1 MVLGANIIIMPA
13 ESNKIF
19 IVEDDKLILRL
30 LTETFLKEGYK
41 VTCDSGSKGVVKRLE
56 GSSPDLLLL
65 DIKLPQE
72 RGLQIMEKLKQ
83 KNINYPVIIITGDEP
98 ASTAMT
104 AIKLGAYDYIIRP
117 VDMEKLKIVARNAI
131 EVAELRKTVERFRMC
146 TVNEVIIGN
155 SALMTQLTEKIKKMA
170 SQRLPN
176 ILIEGESGTGK
187 ELVAQ
192 ALHKASSGCLNR
204 FLAINCSAL
213 PINLIESELF
223 GHEKGAFTDA
233 KEKKKGLFE
242 EAHKGTLLLDEIGD
256 MELSLQAKLLRVLE
270 SRTIR
275 RIGGFKE
282 IPFDVMVIA
291 TTNRPLRKLQKEG
304 KFRQDL
310 FYRLNMFSLRVPALR
325 ERKDDIP
332 LLTDFF
338 LSQFRNESSRSATK
352 LSPSAIKVL
361 MDYDWPGNVRELKNI
376 IAQVCLFNDI
386 NLIEPE
392 HIYQVLEVSA
402 AGQSASLSLPEYD
415 IGLYELEKKLIQET
429 LLKVKGNMTKA
440 AKMLNITYDTLRYR
454 IKKFNLD
461 V

>member
-1 MVLGANIIIMPA
+1 MPTK
-13 ESNKIF
+13 SNKIF
-19 IVEDDKLILRL
+19 IVEDDKLILRVL
-30 LTETFLKEGYK
+30 AETFLKEGYK

-72 RGLQIMEKLKQ
+72 RGLQIMEKLKR
-83 KNINYPVIIITGDEP
+83 KNINCPVIIITGDKP

-117 VDMEKLKIVARNAI
+117 VDMEKLKIVARNAL
-131 EVAELRKTVERFRMC
+131 EVAELRKTVERFRIC

-155 SALMTQLTEKIKKMA
+155 SPLMTQLTEKIKKMA

-192 ALHKASSGCLNR
+192 ALHKASAGCLNR

-233 KEKKKGLFE
+233 KEKRNGLFE

-256 MELSLQAKLLRVLE
+256 MELSLQARLLRVHE

-275 RIGGFKE
+275 KIGGSKE

-454 IKKFNLD
+454 IKKFNID